1 MRILF
6 LLLSICILSVPVQAD
21 DNENQ
26 PAWQWST
33 EKINATVNKIRAG
46 QDLQP
51 AQWPDGNR
59 IAVLFSFDADNE
71 TNTLSRGGT
80 PDPLLLSMEQYGARK
95 GLQRILALLDR
106 HEVPGN
112 LFYPRGEPAA
122 CARNGR
128 LDQAIRP
135 SRIRRAWL
143 DPCKCY
149 RNDERTGKKISSG
162 KSRDYLE
169 SQTGERPVGYRAPF
183 GVYSENTHSILEELG
198 FLYDSGLA
206 ADDSPHALTVN
217 GEPIQLIELPGNVN
231 FEDSVLDPMNTFTA
245 GLVTPGDLLQTFKDG
260 FDTLYEEGTMMLFI
274 LHPHISGRA
283 SRIGIYDKLIKYMK
297 QHEGVWFATHRQAAE
312 YVSALQK

>member
-6 LLLSICILSVPVQAD
+6 LLLSICILSVSVQAD
-21 DNENQ
+21 DDENQ

-95 GLQRILALLDR
+95 GLQRVLALLDR
-106 HEVPGN
+106 HEVPAT
-112 LFYPRGEPAA
+112 FFIPAVSLQLA
-122 CARNGR
+122 PEMAGLIKQSGR
-128 LDQAIRP
+128 HEFAVHGWIHASVTGMTREQEKNIIR
-135 SRIRRAWL
+135 
-143 DPCKCY
+143 
-149 RNDERTGKKISSG
+149 

-169 SQTGERPVGYRAPF
+169 NQTGERPVGYRAPF

-283 SRIGIYDKLIKYMK
+283 SRIGIYDQLIRYMK

-312 YVSALQK
+312 YVSSLQK

>member
-1 MRILF
+1 MRILL
-6 LLLSICILSVPVQAD
+6 LLLSICILSVPVQAED
-21 DNENQ
+21 DENQ
-26 PAWQWST
+26 PAWQWSA

-71 TNTLSRGGT
+71 TNTLSRGGS

-106 HEVPGN
+106 HEVPAT
-112 LFYPRGEPAA
+112 FFIPAVSLQLA
-122 CARNGR
+122 PEMAGLIKQSGR
-128 LDQAIRP
+128 HEFAVHGWIHASVAGMTREQEKNIIR
-135 SRIRRAWL
+135 
-143 DPCKCY
+143 
-149 RNDERTGKKISSG
+149 

-245 GLVTPGDLLQTFKDG
+245 GLVTSHDLLQSFKDG
-260 FDTLYEEGTMMLFI
+260 FDTLYAEGTMMLFI

-283 SRIGIYDKLIKYMK
+283 SRIGIYDKLITYMK

>member
-6 LLLSICILSVPVQAD
+6 LLLSIYILSVPVQAED
-21 DNENQ
+21 DENL

-51 AQWPDGNR
+51 AQWPDGNKV
-59 IAVLFSFDADNE
+59 AVLFSFDVDNE
-71 TNTLSRGGT
+71 TNTLSQGGT

-106 HEVPGN
+106 HEVPAT
-112 LFYPRGEPAA
+112 FFIPAVSLQLA
-122 CARNGR
+122 PEMAGLIEQSGR
-128 LDQAIRP
+128 HEFAVHGWIHA
-135 SRIRRAWL
+135 SV
-143 DPCKCY
+143 
-149 RNDERTGKKISSG
+149 TGMTREQEKSIIQ

-169 SQTGERPVGYRAPF
+169 SQTGQRPVGYRAPF
-183 GVYSENTHSILEELG
+183 GIYSENTHSILEELG

-206 ADDSPHALTVN
+206 ADDSPHALTID

-245 GLVTPGDLLQTFKDG
+245 GLVTPGDLLQSFMDG

-297 QHEGVWFATHRQAAE
+297 QHEGVWFATHRQVAE

>member
-6 LLLSICILSVPVQAD
+6 LLLSICVLSVPVQAD
-21 DNENQ
+21 DDENQ
-26 PAWQWST
+26 PAWQWSP
-33 EKINATVNKIRAG
+33 EKINAKVNVVRAG

-106 HEVPGN
+106 HKVPAT
-112 LFYPRGEPAA
+112 FFIPAVSLQLA
-122 CARNGR
+122 PEMAGLIKQSGR
-128 LDQAIRP
+128 HEFAVHGWIHASVTGMTREQEKNIIR
-135 SRIRRAWL
+135 
-143 DPCKCY
+143 
-149 RNDERTGKKISSG
+149 

-245 GLVTPGDLLQTFKDG
+245 GLVTPNDLLQTFKDG

-283 SRIGIYDKLIKYMK
+283 SRLGIYDKLIRYMK

-312 YVSALQK
+312 YVSSLQK

>member
-1 MRILF
+1 MKILY
-6 LLLSICILSVPVQAD
+6 LLLSITILSIPVQAEE
-21 DNENQ
+21 NESQ
-26 PAWQWST
+26 PAWQWSA
-33 EKINATVNKIRAG
+33 EKINAAVNKIRAG

-51 AQWPDGNR
+51 AQWPDGNKV
-59 IAVLFSFDADNE
+59 AVLFSFDADNE
-71 TNTLSRGGT
+71 TNTLSQGGT

-106 HEVPGN
+106 HEVPAT
-112 LFYPRGEPAA
+112 FFIPAVSLQLA
-122 CARNGR
+122 PEMASLIKQSGR
-128 LDQAIRP
+128 HEFAVHGWIHA
-135 SRIRRAWL
+135 SV
-143 DPCKCY
+143 
-149 RNDERTGKKISSG
+149 TGMTREQEKNIIQ

-169 SQTGERPVGYRAPF
+169 SQTGQRPVGYRAPF
-183 GVYSENTHSILEELG
+183 GVYSENTYSILEELG

-245 GLVTPGDLLQTFKDG
+245 GLVTPGDLLQSFKDG

-283 SRIGIYDKLIKYMK
+283 SRIGIYDKLIRYMK
-297 QHEGVWFATHRQAAE
+297 QHEGVWFATHRQVAE
-312 YVSALQK
+312 YVNEEQK

>member
-6 LLLSICILSVPVQAD
+6 LLLSIYILSVPVQAED
-21 DNENQ
+21 GENQ

-46 QDLQP
+46 RDLQP
-51 AQWPDGNR
+51 AQWPDGNKV
-59 IAVLFSFDADNE
+59 AVLFSFDADNE
-71 TNTLSRGGT
+71 TNTLSQGGS

-95 GLQRILALLDR
+95 GLQRVLALLDR
-106 HEVPGN
+106 HEVPAT
-112 LFYPRGEPAA
+112 FFIPAVSLQLA
-122 CARNGR
+122 PEMAGLIKQSGR
-128 LDQAIRP
+128 HEFAVHGWIHASVAGMTREQEKSI
-135 SRIRRAWL
+135 IQ
-143 DPCKCY
+143 
-149 RNDERTGKKISSG
+149 

-169 SQTGERPVGYRAPF
+169 SRTGERPIGYRAPF

-231 FEDSVLDPMNTFTA
+231 FEDSVMDPMNTFTA

-283 SRIGIYDKLIKYMK
+283 SRIGIYDKLIRYMK

-312 YVSALQK
+312 YVSALQ

>member
-1 MRILF
+1 MKILY
-6 LLLSICILSVPVQAD
+6 LLLSITILSIPVQAEE
-21 DNENQ
+21 NESQ

-33 EKINATVNKIRAG
+33 EKINAKVNVVRAG

-71 TNTLSRGGT
+71 TNTLSQGGT

-95 GLQRILALLDR
+95 GLQRVLALLDR
-106 HEVPGN
+106 HEVPAT
-112 LFYPRGEPAA
+112 FFIPAVSLQLA
-122 CARNGR
+122 PEMAGLIKQSGR
-128 LDQAIRP
+128 HEFAVHGWIHA
-135 SRIRRAWL
+135 SV
-143 DPCKCY
+143 
-149 RNDERTGKKISSG
+149 TGMTREQEKNIIQ

-169 SQTGERPVGYRAPF
+169 SQTGQRPVGYRAPF

-312 YVSALQK
+312 YVSSLQN

>member
-1 MRILF
+1 MKKLF
-6 LLLSICILSVPVQAD
+6 LILIIAALSVTVQAD
-21 DNENQ
+21 DNEEQ
-26 PAWQWST
+26 PVWQWSP
-33 EKINATVNKIRAG
+33 EKINAKVNVVRAG

-71 TNTLSRGGT
+71 TNTLSQGGT

-106 HEVPGN
+106 HEVPAT
-112 LFYPRGEPAA
+112 FFIPAVSLQLA
-122 CARNGR
+122 PEMTGLIKQSGR
-128 LDQAIRP
+128 HEFAVHGWIHA
-135 SRIRRAWL
+135 SV
-143 DPCKCY
+143 
-149 RNDERTGKKISSG
+149 TGMTREQEKNIIQ

-169 SQTGERPVGYRAPF
+169 SRTGERPVGYRAPF

-283 SRIGIYDKLIKYMK
+283 SRIGIYDKLIRYMK

-312 YVSALQK
+312 YVSSLQK

>member
-21 DNENQ
+21 DGENQ

-33 EKINATVNKIRAG
+33 DKINATVNKIRAG

-51 AQWPDGNR
+51 AQWPDGNKV
-59 IAVLFSFDADNE
+59 AVLFSFDADNE
-71 TNTLSRGGT
+71 TNTLSQGGS

-106 HEVPGN
+106 HEVPAT
-112 LFYPRGEPAA
+112 FFIPAVSLQLA
-122 CARNGR
+122 PEMAGLIKQSGR
-128 LDQAIRP
+128 HEFAVHGWIHA
-135 SRIRRAWL
+135 SVTGMTRAQE
-143 DPCKCY
+143 K
-149 RNDERTGKKISSG
+149 NIIQ

-169 SQTGERPVGYRAPF
+169 SRTGERPVGYRAPF

-217 GEPIQLIELPGNVN
+217 GEPIELIELPGNVN

-283 SRIGIYDKLIKYMK
+283 SRIGIHDKLIKYMK